1 MKHLR
6 LLQIFLVSSLA
17 AAPVYLDAFKT
28 FELQDQLI
36 IDQPTQ
42 STMLKLPEPMKRA
55 SSYHLTI
62 IQNKPPTTENHSKA
76 AGDPDLMIAKA
87 NQHFQK
93 KNYQA
98 ALEILTE
105 LHDNYPARAR
115 VCAMLGSIF
124 YKLKDNNLARKYWEE
139 SLFIDSN
146 QPQVK
151 AYLEKLPK
159 EEQPSETPPK
169 TEPQQEVKS

>member
-1 MKHLR
+1 MKHSPP
-6 LLQIFLVSSLA
+6 LQIVLMTLLA
-17 AAPVYLDAFKT
+17 LAPLTVHAFKA
-28 FELQDQLI
+28 FEIQDQLI

-42 STMLKLPEPMKRA
+42 STMLKLPEPMKR
-55 SSYHLTI
+55 SSAYHLTI
-62 IQNKPPTTENHSKA
+62 IQNKPALAESHSNTV
-76 AGDPDLMIAKA
+76 GDPELMIAKA

-98 ALEILTE
+98 ALELLTE

-139 SLFIDSN
+139 SLFIDGN

-151 AYLEKLPK
+151 AYLEKLP
-159 EEQPSETPPK
+159 PETPQA
-169 TEPQQEVKS
+169 TEPQPEVNS